1 MSAERWRYLN
11 DYSSVVFGG
20 QDDHLAGIM
29 REAVGRGF
37 PDIAVNAEVG
47 RLLMIMTSLTPGLL
61 ALEVGTLAG
70 YSGIWIARGLAPGGR
85 LITIE
90 QDATHAAFARTQF
103 EQADVADRVEVREG
117 AALDVLPALARE
129 LGPSSVDVVFLDAVK
144 AEYSDY
150 WRIVRPLVKPG
161 GLVMAD
167 NVYGS
172 GWWIG
177 DEGDPTRAAVDRFN
191 RMVADDPAFEAV
203 AVPLRSGVLIGRR
216 EKVGTGDTFR
226 K

>member
-11 DYSSVVFGG
+11 DYSGVVFGG

-29 REAVGRGF
+29 SEAVGRGF

-47 RLLMIMTSLTPGLL
+47 RLLMILTSLTPGLL

-90 QDATHAAFARTQF
+90 QDAAHAAFARRQF
-103 EQADVADRVEVREG
+103 ERADVAGRVEVREG
-117 AALDVLPALARE
+117 AALDVLPGLARE

-144 AEYSDY
+144 TEYPDY

-177 DEGDPTRAAVDRFN
+177 DERDPTRAAVDRFN
-191 RMVADDPAFEAV
+191 RLVADDPAFEAV

-216 EKVGTGDTFR
+216 CA
-226 K
+226 